1 MYECTAKNVHGQ
13 ESAKG
18 TIAVL
23 GKFHVTIIII
33 RTEKYRLQLL
43 HSYLCD
49 VLKLIIRFP
58 GDVLEQ
64 SPGDRFVNLAFKE
77 ANLEIDRAV
86 NATIDSL
93 FGSNDKVINPEKLMR
108 MSRFPD
114 VVARDVAKSADIFER
129 TLANVR
135 KHVQAGLKIN
145 LTESNYFSFEFKIVR
160 RIE

>member
-1 MYECTAKNVHGQ
+1 MLYQPRINRH
-13 ESAKG
+13 
-18 TIAVL
+18 IFIYYNIYFL
-23 GKFHVTIIII
+23 
-33 RTEKYRLQLL
+33 
-43 HSYLCD
+43 
-49 VLKLIIRFP
+49 

-77 ANLEIDRAV
+77 ANLEVDRAV

-93 FGSNDKVINPEKLMR
+93 FGSNDKVMNPEKLMR

-145 LTESNYFSFEFKIVR
+145 LTESKSLFSPLKLR
-160 RIE
+160 YNIEN

>member
-1 MYECTAKNVHGQ
+1 M
-13 ESAKG
+13 
-18 TIAVL
+18 
-23 GKFHVTIIII
+23 
-33 RTEKYRLQLL
+33 
-43 HSYLCD
+43 D
-49 VLKLIIRFP
+49 
-58 GDVLEQ
+58 Q

-93 FGSNDKVINPEKLMR
+93 FGSNDRIMNPEKLMR

-135 KHVQAGLKIN
+135 KHVQAGLKVN
-145 LTESNYFSFEFKIVR
+145 LTESNILIFLHIQSYLSCT
-160 RIE
+160 